1 MNREVVFVEGARTP
15 FGRMA
20 GSLRDIFSSKLGSIA
35 IRGLL
40 EKTGMMEKGKIG
52 SVILGTGFHCVKA
65 LTPARWATIDAG
77 LGYEVSS
84 SYTEMACG
92 TAIDAINHAAWKI
105 MCGMEDVIVAGGAE
119 SHSQMPVKFSMA
131 TPPYR
136 MIPPMPVVPQV
147 SPLPEDN
154 IGMIETAENLQKMYH
169 IPRNTADEFAYAS
182 QMRAKAADE
191 AGYIKLDIVP
201 VTFPATLKTPEIVI
215 DLDEHPR
222 PETTLEGLAKLKPV
236 FPDGTVTAG
245 NASGQNDGAAV
256 VLLMSREFAETLGYK
271 PLARWICSAEVGVDP
286 KIMGIGPA
294 YAIPKAL
301 KIAGLKLTDMDIMEC
316 NEAFAV
322 QNLAVIAELEKQ
334 TGTAVDR
341 GKWNPMGGA
350 IAFGHANGASGARI
364 AMFAIRELA
373 RRGGRYGLFSTC
385 CGGGQG
391 VVTIFENL
399 CR

>member
-1 MNREVVFVEGARTP
+1 MNKEVVIVDGARTP
-15 FGRMA
+15 FGRIA
-20 GSLRDIFSSKLGSIA
+20 GDLKDIVTSRLGAIA
-35 IRGLL
+35 IRGLV
-40 EKTGMMEKGKIG
+40 EKTDIQNKGT
-52 SVILGTGFHCVKA
+52 VDAVFLGTGFHCIKA
-65 LTPARWATIDAG
+65 MAPARWATIDAG
-77 LGYEVSS
+77 LGYEVVA
-84 SYTEMACG
+84 SYIEMACG
-92 TAIDAINHAAWKI
+92 TAIDNINHAAWKI
-105 MCGMEDVIVAGGAE
+105 ACGMADVIIAGGAE

-136 MIPPMPVVPQV
+136 MVPPMPVAPEV

-154 IGMIETAENLQKMYH
+154 LGMIETAEKLQQMYD
-169 IPRNTADEFAYAS
+169 IPREASDEFAYAS

-191 AGYIKLDIVP
+191 AGYLKQDIAP
-201 VTFPATLKTPEIVI
+201 VTLPVTRKTPEIVI
-215 DLDEHPR
+215 DKDEHPR
-222 PETTLEGLAKLKPV
+222 PETTLEALAKLRPV

-256 VLLMSREFAETLGYK
+256 VLVMSADKARELGYT
-271 PLARWICSAEVGVDP
+271 PLARWVCSAEVGVDP

-301 KIAGLKLTDMDIMEC
+301 KLAGLKLADMEVMEC

-322 QNLAVIAELEKQ
+322 QNLAVIKELEKQ
-334 TGTAVDR
+334 TGETVDR
-341 GKWNPMGGA
+341 EMWNPWGGA

-364 AMFAIRELA
+364 AMFAVRELI

-391 VVTIFENL
+391 VATIIENV

>member
-1 MNREVVFVEGARTP
+1 VEGARTP
-15 FGRMA
+15 FGRM
-20 GSLRDIFSSKLGSIA
+20 GGGLKDIISSKLGSIA
-35 IRGLL
+35 IRGLV
-40 EKTGMMEKGKIG
+40 EKTGISERGKVG
-52 SVILGTGFHCVKA
+52 SVILGTGFHCIKA
-65 LTPARWATIDAG
+65 IAPARWATIDSG
-77 LGYEVSS
+77 LGYDVSS
-84 SYTEMACG
+84 SYVEMACG
-92 TAIDAINHAAWKI
+92 TAIDSINHAAWKV
-105 MCGMEDVIVAGGAE
+105 MCGMEDVIIAGGSE

-136 MIPPMPVVPQV
+136 MIPPMPVMPEA
-147 SPLPEDN
+147 SPIKEDN
-154 IGMIETAENLQKMYH
+154 IGMIETAENLQKIYG
-169 IPRNTADEFAYAS
+169 IPRAEADEYAYHS

-191 AGYIKLDIVP
+191 AGYLKLDIVP
-201 VTFPATLKTPEIVI
+201 VTFPATPRTPEVVV
-215 DLDEHPR
+215 DKDEHPR
-222 PETTLEGLAKLKPV
+222 PETTLEALAKLKPV
-236 FPDGTVTAG
+236 FPGGTVTAG

-256 VLLMSREFAETLGYK
+256 VLIMSAETAEKMGYK

-301 KIAGLKLTDMDIMEC
+301 QIAKLKLSDMEVMEC

-334 TGTAVDR
+334 TGAKVDR
-341 GKWNPMGGA
+341 SKWNPMGGA

-364 AMFAIRELA
+364 ALFALRELA

-391 VVTIFENL
+391 VATIFENL
-399 CR
+399 CC

>member
-1 MNREVVFVEGARTP
+1 MNKEVVFVEGARTP
-15 FGRMA
+15 FGRMGGA
-20 GSLRDIFSSKLGSIA
+20 LKDIIPSKLGGVA
-35 IRGLL
+35 IRGLV
-40 EKTGMMEKGKIG
+40 EKTGITDKGKVG

-65 LTPARWATIDAG
+65 IFPARWATIDSG
-77 LGYEVSS
+77 LGYDVSS

-92 TAIDAINHAAWKI
+92 TAIDCINHAAWKI
-105 MCGMEDVIVAGGAE
+105 MCGMEDVIIAGGAE

-131 TPPYR
+131 TPPYQ
-136 MIPPMPVVPQV
+136 MIPPMPVTPEV
-147 SPLPEDN
+147 SPLPGDN

-169 IPRNTADEFAYAS
+169 IPRQAADEFAYAS
-182 QMRAKAADE
+182 QMRAQAALE
-191 AGYIKLDIVP
+191 AGYLKVDIVP
-201 VTFPATLKTPEIVI
+201 ITYPATRKTPEIVI
-215 DLDEHPR
+215 DRDEHPR

-256 VLLMSREFAETLGYK
+256 VLMTSREIAETLGYK

-301 KIAGLKLTDMDIMEC
+301 KIAGLKLADMEVIEC

-341 GKWNPMGGA
+341 EKWNPMGGA

-391 VVTIFENL
+391 IVTIFENL

>member
-1 MNREVVFVEGARTP
+1 MTHEAVIVEGARTP

-20 GSLRDIFSSKLGSIA
+20 GDLKDIFSSKLGSIV
-35 IRGLL
+35 INGLV
-40 EKTGMMEKGKIG
+40 EKTGIAKKGKID
-52 SVILGTGFHCVKA
+52 SVIMGTGFHCVKA
-65 LTPARWATIDAG
+65 LAPSRWATIDS
-77 LGYEVSS
+77 LGYDVASH
-84 SYTEMACG
+84 YTEMACG
-92 TAIDAINHAAWKI
+92 TAIDSINTAAWKI
-105 MCGMEDVIVAGGAE
+105 RAGMNDIVIAGGAE
-119 SHSQMPVKFSMA
+119 SHSQMPIKFSMA

-136 MIPPMPVVPQV
+136 MVPPMPVMPQV
-147 SPLPEDN
+147 SPKKEDN
-154 IGMIETAENLQKMYH
+154 IGMIETAENLQKMYN
-169 IPRNTADEFAYAS
+169 ISREASDEFAYDS
-182 QMRAKAADE
+182 QMRAKKADE
-191 AGYIKLDIVP
+191 AGYLKEDIVAIP
-201 VTFPATLKTPEIVI
+201 IPATKKTPEILI
-215 DLDEHPR
+215 EKDEHPR
-222 PETTLEGLAKLKPV
+222 PGTTLENLKKLKPV

-245 NASGQNDGAAV
+245 NASGQNDGSAM
-256 VLLMSREFAETLGYK
+256 VLMMSADKARELGYK

-286 KIMGIGPA
+286 KVMGIGPG

-301 KIAGLKLTDMDIMEC
+301 KIAGLKLSDMDVMEC

-334 TGTAVDR
+334 TGESVDR

-364 AMFAIRELA
+364 AMFAVRELV

-399 CR
+399 RR

>member
-1 MNREVVFVEGARTP
+1 
-15 FGRMA
+15 
-20 GSLRDIFSSKLGSIA
+20 
-35 IRGLL
+35 
-40 EKTGMMEKGKIG
+40 
-52 SVILGTGFHCVKA
+52 
-65 LTPARWATIDAG
+65 
-77 LGYEVSS
+77 
-84 SYTEMACG
+84 
-92 TAIDAINHAAWKI
+92 
-105 MCGMEDVIVAGGAE
+105 
-119 SHSQMPVKFSMA
+119 
-131 TPPYR
+131 
-136 MIPPMPVVPQV
+136 
-147 SPLPEDN
+147 
-154 IGMIETAENLQKMYH
+154 
-169 IPRNTADEFAYAS
+169 
-182 QMRAKAADE
+182 
-191 AGYIKLDIVP
+191 
-201 VTFPATLKTPEIVI
+201 
-215 DLDEHPR
+215 
-222 PETTLEGLAKLKPV
+222 
-236 FPDGTVTAG
+236 
-245 NASGQNDGAAV
+245 